1 MATIKK
7 VFQPIMSLLA
17 ASMALSVE
25 DIYAKVE
32 ELACAKSSGGGGVSS
47 FHKVDDEVIA
57 LRCGYYKLWFF
68 PGDQPFGTKASSAS
82 GYNTMCKEGMNNWTK
97 QLATLRKGKEQLLED
112 AGNGIIAPGD
122 IAAKTAELEEARDT
136 VIPTEVPGFET
147 LEELLAAAV
156 ED

>member
-7 VFQPIMSLLA
+7 AFQPIMSLLA
-17 ASMALSVE
+17 ANKSLT
-25 DIYAKVE
+25 VE
-32 ELACAKSSGGGGVSS
+32 EIYEQAEVLANAKTAGGGGVSS

-82 GYNTMCKEGMNNWTK
+82 GFNTMCKEGMNNWTK
-97 QLATLRKGKEQLLED
+97 QLSELRKGKEQLLSD
-112 AGNGIIAPGD
+112 AGDGTIEPGD

-136 VIPTEVPGFET
+136 PIPTEVPGFDT
-147 LEELLAAAV
+147 LEELLAAAQ
-156 ED
+156 D